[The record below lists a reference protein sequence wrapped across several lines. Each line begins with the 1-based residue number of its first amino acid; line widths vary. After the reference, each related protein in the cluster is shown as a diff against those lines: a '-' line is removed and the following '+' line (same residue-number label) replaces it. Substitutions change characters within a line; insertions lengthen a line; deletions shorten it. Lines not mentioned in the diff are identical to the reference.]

1 MKALIKN
8 ELRMTRKMLL
18 IWMGIVLI
26 LCGFA
31 YFEYLS
37 LKDSLD
43 ELTGLVLDFPKILK
57 AMFGVSG
64 DLTSALGWY
73 GCIYY
78 WTSML
83 TNSYA
88 AYLGV
93 SCVAKEQAQGTA
105 EYLFTKP
112 VSRSMVVYA
121 KVVTCVCNLFVL
133 ASFGGLCNYFTAIL
147 PLGGLEQEGAVVTST
162 IGLFLTELTL
172 FAITLLA
179 SGLTKTYK
187 RAVRISVGILLLFYA
202 ISIAAEYLE
211 APVLYYLTPLK
222 YFDVYIVA
230 TGRIYISFFLL
241 ALVIIIGFVAAAQK
255 IWAGKEI

>member
-1 MKALIKN
+1 M
-8 ELRMTRKMLL
+8 
-18 IWMGIVLI
+18 
-26 LCGFA
+26 
-31 YFEYLS
+31 
-37 LKDSLD
+37 
-43 ELTGLVLDFPKILK
+43 
-57 AMFGVSG
+57 
-64 DLTSALGWY
+64 
-73 GCIYY
+73 
-78 WTSML
+78 
-83 TNSYA
+83 
-88 AYLGV
+88 
-93 SCVAKEQAQGTA
+93 
-105 EYLFTKP
+105 
-112 VSRSMVVYA
+112 
-121 KVVTCVCNLFVL
+121 
-133 ASFGGLCNYFTAIL
+133 
-147 PLGGLEQEGAVVTST
+147 GGLEQEGAVVTTT

-241 ALVIIIGFVAAAQK
+241 ALVIIIGFAAVAQK